1 MKKPW
6 RSCLAQQH
14 LGISIKVTLKFAF
27 PDNQTP
33 WQEISRKFTGQL
45 SHGACLD
52 LEENYFDI
60 ANLKGIPR
68 DSH

>member
-1 MKKPW
+1 MNLRGTTFVKNRKYNYPE
-6 RSCLAQQH
+6 
-14 LGISIKVTLKFAF
+14 
-27 PDNQTP
+27 NQTP

-60 ANLKGIPR
+60 TNLKGIPR